1 MCCWKN
7 GKGKERPMEEY
18 AQITLDQWLQWK
30 EDIRRKLEETAG
42 NFVYIGYRLKQIRD
56 SGMYG
61 GAADIFGFA
70 EKEYGLGKSTVSRFI
85 AINERY
91 SEGGNSLE
99 LKEEFRGFSS
109 SKLSEM
115 LTLPDSEIQLITERT
130 TIREIR
136 ELKGFNSQEPE
147 EAGKE
152 PEAGMPQKDADGT
165 EWTPLERCLIDF
177 FSARKEMLDSIMG
190 HLDTEP
196 KGYREAAEL
205 MAPSGQASHRKGI
218 VFLFLYDWDTG
229 VKYKLLTEPEPVAMS
244 WKGLL
249 DAIRGIYGDC
259 CRPDVWESFYREH
272 GAEKGQRGNYAP
284 AQPDQEAEAVA
295 MPQQDGGPNPEKEPG
310 RAGAEEAHPEHATE
324 KAEGAAGKAMEDIEG
339 ARPGPEEQMPGQM
352 DITDYPEAAPAQPD
366 QGEEAVATSQQ
377 GTPAETEE
385 RLEDIG
391 AEAAGDSGNE
401 EMAGLPSTKSIK
413 EPDSEGRTSE
423 ACDSDNADTAMASMA
438 AGAKGA
444 DTDAGAP
451 PSGTGEEAAVDAAL
465 RMEELWMEAWGHLDS
480 LTKFFTIWDG
490 KEIPLE
496 FLEKAYQDAVSL
508 EAGIDLLLDMR
519 KEGDGWPRA

>member
-1 MCCWKN
+1 
-7 GKGKERPMEEY
+7 MEEY

-147 EAGKE
+147 EAAKE
-152 PEAGMPQKDADGT
+152 PEAGLPQKNAGGT

-177 FSARKEMLDSIMG
+177 FSTRKEMLDSVMG

-205 MAPSGQASHRKGI
+205 MAPSGQASHRKGT
-218 VFLFLYDWDTG
+218 VFLFLYDWSTG
-229 VKYKLLTEPEPVAMS
+229 IKYKLLTEPEPVAMG
-244 WKGLL
+244 WKELL

-259 CRPDVWESFYREH
+259 CRPDVWESFYRKQ
-272 GAEKGQRGNYAP
+272 GAEKGQRENAAP
-284 AQPDQEAEAVA
+284 AQPGQEAEAVA
-295 MPQQDGGPNPEKEPG
+295 MPQQDAGPDPEKAPG
-310 RAGAEEAHPEHATE
+310 GTGAEEAYPEHATE
-324 KAEGAAGKAMEDIEG
+324 KAEGAAGKAMESIEE
-339 ARPGPEEQMPGQM
+339 AQPGPEEHMPGQM

-385 RLEDIG
+385 RLEDMG
-391 AEAAGDSGNE
+391 AEAAGAPGNE
-401 EMAGLPSTKSIK
+401 EMAGLPSTKPIK

-423 ACDSDNADTAMASMA
+423 ACDSDNAGTAMASMA
-438 AGAKGA
+438 AGARGA
-444 DTDAGAP
+444 DTDADAP
-451 PSGTGEEAAVDAAL
+451 ASGTGEEAAVDAAL
-465 RMEELWMEAWGHLDS
+465 RMEELWMEAWGHLEG
-480 LTKFFTIWDG
+480 LRKYFAIWDS
-490 KEIPLE
+490 KSIPIE
-496 FLEKAYQDAVSL
+496 SLEKVYQDAVSL
-508 EAGIDLLLDMR
+508 EAGIEMMLDMK
-519 KEGDGWPRA
+519 KEEKDG

>member
-1 MCCWKN
+1 
-7 GKGKERPMEEY
+7 MEEY

-147 EAGKE
+147 EAAKE
-152 PEAGMPQKDADGT
+152 PEAGLPQKNTGGAG
-165 EWTPLERCLIDF
+165 WTPLERCLIDF
-177 FSARKEMLDSIMG
+177 FSTRKEMLDSVMG

-205 MAPSGQASHRKGI
+205 MAPSGQASHRKGT
-218 VFLFLYDWDTG
+218 VFLFLYDWSTG
-229 VKYKLLTEPEPVAMS
+229 IKYKLLTEPEPVAMS
-244 WKGLL
+244 WKELL

-272 GAEKGQRGNYAP
+272 GAEKGQREDDAP
-284 AQPDQEAEAVA
+284 AQPDREAEAVA
-295 MPQQDGGPNPEKEPG
+295 MPQQDGGPNPEKGPG
-310 RAGAEEAHPEHATE
+310 RTGAEEAYPEHAME
-324 KAEGAAGKAMEDIEG
+324 KAEGAAGKAMEDIEE
-339 ARPGPEEQMPGQM
+339 AQPGPEEQMPGQM
-352 DITDYPEAAPAQPD
+352 DITDYPEAAPAQLN

-377 GTPAETEE
+377 GTPAETEG

-391 AEAAGDSGNE
+391 AEAAGAPGNE
-401 EMAGLPSTKSIK
+401 EMTELPSTKSIR

-423 ACDSDNADTAMASMA
+423 ACDSDNADTATASMA

-465 RMEELWMEAWGHLDS
+465 RMEELWMGAWRCLES
-480 LTKFFTIWDG
+480 LRKHFAVWGSRTMPMGTL
-490 KEIPLE
+490 KE
-496 FLEKAYQDAVSL
+496 AYQDAVSL
-508 EAGIDLLLDMR
+508 AAGIEGLMDMR
-519 KEGDGWPRA
+519 EELDGQEHHA